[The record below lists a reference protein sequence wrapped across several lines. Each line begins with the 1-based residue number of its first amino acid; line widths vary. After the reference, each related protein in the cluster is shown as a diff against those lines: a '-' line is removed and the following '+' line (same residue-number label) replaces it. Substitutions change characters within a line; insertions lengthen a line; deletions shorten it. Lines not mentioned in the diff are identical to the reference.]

1 MDFALLVLTLRAAGC
16 VFAEDEARLLLEAA
30 SGATSD
36 ATTVDQERLEALV
49 ARRVSGVPL
58 EHLLGWAEFAGIR
71 VLVDDGVFVPRR
83 RTEFLANRAIELA
96 VEHAHPVVLDLCCGS
111 GAIGL
116 ALRESLLSRGRA
128 PEIYAADIDPAAVS
142 TARRNLPPPAVV
154 VCGDLFEP
162 LPDGLRGRVD
172 VLVCNTPY
180 VPTDAIGTMPPE
192 ARLFEARLALDGG
205 HDGLDVQRRV
215 AAAASEWLA
224 PGGHVLVEAGAEQ
237 APESLAVFERAQ
249 LESRIEYS
257 DFFDTS
263 IVVSTK
269 ARQVSPWSSGTA

>member
-1 MDFALLVLTLRAAGC
+1 MDFARLVLTLRAAGC
-16 VFAEDEARLLLEAA
+16 VFAEDEARLLLEATGND
-30 SGATSD
+30 SP
-36 ATTVDQERLEALV
+36 DQPGLEELV

-83 RTEFLANRAIELA
+83 RTEFLARRAIELA
-96 VEHAHPVVLDLCCGS
+96 GEHAHPVVLDLCCGS
-111 GAIGL
+111 GAIAL
-116 ALRESLLSRGRA
+116 AIRESISSSAGRSA
-128 PEIYAADIDPAAVS
+128 ELFAADIDPEAVA

-154 VCGDLFEP
+154 VCGDLFDP

-180 VPTDAIGTMPPE
+180 VPTDAIGSMPPE

-205 HDGLDVQRRV
+205 PDGLDVQRRV
-215 AAAASEWLA
+215 AAAAFEWLA
-224 PGGHVLVEAGAEQ
+224 PGGHVLVEADAEQ
-237 APESLAVFERAQ
+237 APFSVELFERARFS
-249 LESRIEYS
+249 SRVEYS
-257 DFFDTS
+257 DVFDTS

-269 ARQVSPWSSGTA
+269 AR

>member
-16 VFAEDEARLLLEAA
+16 VFADDEARLLL
-30 SGATSD
+30 D
-36 ATTVDQERLEALV
+36 ATNADDSDDQRSLRALV

-58 EHLLGWAEFAGIR
+58 EHLIGWAEFAGIR

-83 RTEFLANRAIELA
+83 RTEFLATRAIELA
-96 VEHAHPVVLDLCCGS
+96 GEQEHPVVLDLCCGS
-111 GAIGL
+111 GAIAL
-116 ALRESLLSRGRA
+116 AVRESLSSSDGHA
-128 PEIYAADIDPAAVS
+128 VDIYAADIDPVAVA

-162 LPDGLRGRVD
+162 LPDELRGRID

-180 VPTDAIGTMPPE
+180 VPTDAIGMMPPE

-205 HDGLDVQRRV
+205 EDGLDVQRRV

-224 PGGHVLVEAGAEQ
+224 PGGHVLVEASARQ
-237 APESLAVFERAQ
+237 APVSVMLFERARF
-249 LESRIEYS
+249 ESRIEYS
-257 DFFDTS
+257 DLFDTS

-269 ARQVSPWSSGTA
+269 VR

>member
-1 MDFALLVLTLRAAGC
+1 MDLALLVLTLRAAGC
-16 VFAEDEARLLLEAA
+16 VFAEDEARLLLD
-30 SGATSD
+30 ATSD
-36 ATTVDQERLEALV
+36 EASEGHARLEDLV
-49 ARRVSGVPL
+49 ARRVAGVPL
-58 EHLLGWAEFAGIR
+58 EHILGWAEFAGIR

-83 RTEFLANRAIELA
+83 RTEFLATRAIELA
-96 VEHAHPVVLDLCCGS
+96 GERAHPVVLDLCCGS
-111 GAIGL
+111 GAIAL
-116 ALRESLLSRGRA
+116 AIRESMPSSSEQTV
-128 PEIYAADIDPAAVS
+128 EIYAADIDPAAVA

-162 LPDGLRGRVD
+162 LPDGLRGRID

-180 VPTDAIGTMPPE
+180 VPTDAIGTLPAE
-192 ARLFEARLALDGG
+192 ARFFEARLALDGG
-205 HDGLDVQRRV
+205 RDGLDVQRRV

-237 APESLAVFERAQ
+237 APVSAALFERAQ

-257 DFFDTS
+257 DVFDTS

-269 ARQVSPWSSGTA
+269 VR